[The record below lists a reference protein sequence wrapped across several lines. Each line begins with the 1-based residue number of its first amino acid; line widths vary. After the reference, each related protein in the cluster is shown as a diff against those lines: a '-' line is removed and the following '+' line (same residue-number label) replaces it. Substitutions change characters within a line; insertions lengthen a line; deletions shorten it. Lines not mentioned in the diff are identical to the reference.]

1 MKISLRLLP
10 LALLF
15 LFVPLFALDQDEA
28 VKVCEQP
35 KSVPDFWVFYD
46 ENATSEQIDAG
57 LDQILDFLRQN
68 PHRVNDELGKYCDRL
83 FTPFIFNAKMY
94 NAGEIDFERIEKAL
108 EFKPDLNYKT
118 VFASPICNSALL
130 LMPLPSG
137 QKSNLSEADVIRL
150 VKLLVRHGADAND
163 KFVLSYIYGAD
174 GFGIFKELL
183 SMNADM
189 SEIVL
194 QIAVDM
200 RSFAHENGA
209 TLKFGEAVNLKAAQL
224 GKSAKFVEFYREKMR
239 YFEEFLKFKSLKE
252 TNKSGLR
259 FFIETNLALDNA
271 EAIEF
276 LLKNGLCELANE
288 CEFLRKK
295 AKIYGAMEVL
305 KLKF

>member
-1 MKISLRLLP
+1 MP

-15 LFVPLFALDQDEA
+15 LFVPLFALEQDEA
-28 VKVCEQP
+28 IKACEQP
-35 KSVPDFWVFYD
+35 KSVPDFRIFYD
-46 ENATSEQIDAG
+46 ENATSEQMDAG

-68 PHRVNDELGKYCDRL
+68 PHRVNDELGEYCDRL
-83 FTPFIFNAKMY
+83 FTPFIFNAKMH
-94 NAGEIDFERIEKAL
+94 NAGKIDFERIEKAL

-118 VFASPICNSALL
+118 VIASPICNSALL
-130 LMPLPSG
+130 LVPLPSG
-137 QKSNLSEADVIRL
+137 KKSKLSEANVIRL

-163 KFVLSYIYGAD
+163 KFVLSCIYSAD

-189 SEIVL
+189 SEIAL

-200 RSFAHENGA
+200 HSFAHENGA
-209 TLKFGEAVNLKAAQL
+209 TLKFGEAVNLKAAQF
-224 GKSAKFVEFYREKMR
+224 GKSTKFREFYREKIR

-252 TNKSGLR
+252 INKGGLR

-271 EAIEF
+271 KAIEF
-276 LLKNGLCELANE
+276 LLKNGLCERADE

-295 AKIYGAMEVL
+295 AKIYEATEVL

>member
-1 MKISLRLLP
+1 MKISLRFLP

-15 LFVPLFALDQDEA
+15 LFVPLFALEQDEA

-35 KSVPDFWVFYD
+35 KSVPDFRIFYD
-46 ENATSEQIDAG
+46 ENAASEQIDSG

-68 PHRVNDELGKYCDRL
+68 PHRVNDELGEYCDRP

-94 NAGEIDFERIEKAL
+94 NTGEIDFERIEKAL

-118 VFASPICNSALL
+118 VITSPICNSALL

-163 KFVLSYIYGAD
+163 KFVLSCICGAD

-189 SEIVL
+189 SEIAL

-209 TLKFGEAVNLKAAQL
+209 TLKFGEAVILKAAQF
-224 GKSAKFVEFYREKMR
+224 GKSVKFREFYREKMR

-252 TNKSGLR
+252 LKKGRLR

-271 EAIEF
+271 EAVKF
-276 LLKNGLCELANE
+276 LLENGLCDLADE
-288 CEFLRKK
+288 CEFLRKRR
-295 AKIYGAMEVL
+295 
-305 KLKF
+305 KFTAGRRF